1 MTDFEQWKGFEQ
13 GKWCDDIDT
22 RDFIQKNYTPYDG
35 DESFLAGPTDATNKL
50 GGKLQELQ
58 KEERAKG
65 GVLDMDTHIVTGI
78 NAHKPGYID
87 ESMKD
92 LEKIVGLQTDKPL
105 KRAFMPFG
113 GIKMAEEACST
124 YGYEP
129 DPELH
134 KIFTQYH
141 KTHNQGVFDVYT
153 PEMRAVRKN
162 KIITGLPD
170 TYGRGRIVG
179 DYRRVALYG
188 IDMLI
193 AKKQEDFVECQS
205 ESMFE
210 DEIRQREE
218 ITMQINA
225 LKEMKTM
232 AESYGFD
239 ISKPAK
245 DAREACQWLYF
256 GYLAAIKTQNGAAMS
271 VGRVSTFL
279 DIYIQRDLDNGTLT
293 EEEAQELIDHMVMK
307 FRMVKFAR
315 IPSYNELFSGDPVW
329 ATLNVGGKGVDG
341 RSMVTKNDFRFLHT
355 LENMGPS
362 PEPNLTV
369 LYSSKLPEAFK
380 RYAAAISVRTSS
392 IQYENDDV
400 MRVTW
405 GDDYAICCCVSATQT
420 GKEMQFFG
428 ARANLAKC
436 LLYAI
441 NGGMDARTKVQ
452 VGPEYR
458 PITSEYLDYDEVL
471 DKYDKMMDWLARV
484 YVRTLNVIHYM
495 HDKYYY
501 EAAEMA
507 LIDTDVRRTFAT
519 GIAGFSHVVDSLSAI
534 KYAKVKTVRDEN
546 GIVVDF
552 ETEGDFPR
560 YGNDDDRADEIAVW
574 LLKTFM
580 AKIKKCHTYRNSE
593 PTTSILTIT
602 SNVVYGKATAS
613 LPDGRKAGE
622 PLSPGANPSYGAEQ
636 NGLVASLN
644 SVAKLPYEYALDGI
658 SNTQTINPDALGHE
672 ESEQVTN
679 LVNVLNGY
687 FDQGAHHLNVN
698 VFGKEK
704 LIDAMEHPEKEEYAN
719 FTIRVSGYAV
729 KFIDLTREQQLD
741 VISRTCHAS
750 M

>member
-1 MTDFEQWKGFEQ
+1 
-13 GKWCDDIDT
+13 
-22 RDFIQKNYTPYDG
+22 
-35 DESFLAGPTDATNKL
+35 
-50 GGKLQELQ
+50 
-58 KEERAKG
+58 
-65 GVLDMDTHIVTGI
+65 
-78 NAHKPGYID
+78 
-87 ESMKD
+87 
-92 LEKIVGLQTDKPL
+92 
-105 KRAFMPFG
+105 
-113 GIKMAEEACST
+113 
-124 YGYEP
+124 
-129 DPELH
+129 
-134 KIFTQYH
+134 
-141 KTHNQGVFDVYT
+141 
-153 PEMRAVRKN
+153 
-162 KIITGLPD
+162 
-170 TYGRGRIVG
+170 
-179 DYRRVALYG
+179 
-188 IDMLI
+188 
-193 AKKQEDFVECQS
+193 
-205 ESMFE
+205 
-210 DEIRQREE
+210 
-218 ITMQINA
+218 
-225 LKEMKTM
+225 
-232 AESYGFD
+232 
-239 ISKPAK
+239 
-245 DAREACQWLYF
+245 
-256 GYLAAIKTQNGAAMS
+256 MS

-441 NGGMDARTKVQ
+441 NGGIDARTKVQ

-471 DKYDKMMDWLARV
+471 DKYDKMMDWLAGV

-546 GIVVDF
+546 GVVVDF

-622 PLSPGANPSYGAEQ
+622 PLSPGANPSYGAR
-636 NGLVASLN
+636 
-644 SVAKLPYEYALDGI
+644 
-658 SNTQTINPDALGHE
+658 
-672 ESEQVTN
+672 
-679 LVNVLNGY
+679 
-687 FDQGAHHLNVN
+687 
-698 VFGKEK
+698 FGC
-704 LIDAMEHPEKEEYAN
+704 I
-719 FTIRVSGYAV
+719 T
-729 KFIDLTREQQLD
+729 
-741 VISRTCHAS
+741 
-750 M
+750 

>member
-1 MTDFEQWKGFEQ
+1 
-13 GKWCDDIDT
+13 
-22 RDFIQKNYTPYDG
+22 
-35 DESFLAGPTDATNKL
+35 
-50 GGKLQELQ
+50 
-58 KEERAKG
+58 
-65 GVLDMDTHIVTGI
+65 
-78 NAHKPGYID
+78 
-87 ESMKD
+87 
-92 LEKIVGLQTDKPL
+92 
-105 KRAFMPFG
+105 
-113 GIKMAEEACST
+113 
-124 YGYEP
+124 
-129 DPELH
+129 
-134 KIFTQYH
+134 
-141 KTHNQGVFDVYT
+141 
-153 PEMRAVRKN
+153 
-162 KIITGLPD
+162 
-170 TYGRGRIVG
+170 
-179 DYRRVALYG
+179 
-188 IDMLI
+188 
-193 AKKQEDFVECQS
+193 
-205 ESMFE
+205 MFE
-210 DEIRQREE
+210 EEIRQREE

-225 LKEMKTM
+225 LKEMKVM

-239 ISKPAK
+239 ISKPAANAK
-245 DAREACQWLYF
+245 EACQWLYF

-279 DIYIQRDLDNGTLT
+279 DIYIQRDLNEGILT
-293 EEEAQELIDHMVMK
+293 EKEAQELIDHMVMK

-341 RSMVTKNDFRFLHT
+341 RNMVTKNDYRFLHT

-369 LYSSKLPEAFK
+369 LYSEDLPESFK

-400 MRVTW
+400 MRPVW

-441 NGGMDARTKVQ
+441 NGGKDAKTKMQ
-452 VGPEYR
+452 VGPEY
-458 PITSEYLDYDEVL
+458 PAITSEYLDYNEVL
-471 DKYDKMMDWLARV
+471 KKYGKMMEWLARV
-484 YVRTLNVIHYM
+484 YVRTLNIIHYM

-534 KYAKVKTVRDEN
+534 KYAKVRVIRDED
-546 GIVVDF
+546 GIAQDF
-552 ETEGDFPR
+552 ETTGDFPR
-560 YGNDDDRADEIAVW
+560 YGNDDDRADDIAVW

-580 AKIKKCHTYRNSE
+580 GKIKKCHTYRDSE

-636 NGLVASLN
+636 NGLLASLN

-658 SNTQTINPDALGHE
+658 SNTQTINPDALGHDE
-672 ESEQVTN
+672 KEQVDN
-679 LVNVLNGY
+679 LVRVLDGY
-687 FDQGAHHLNVN
+687 FSGGAHHLNVN

-741 VISRTCHAS
+741 VIARTCHTS
-750 M
+750 L